1 LEIKEGPFEPKHA
14 GVFAPWSPPP
24 DDPGVASF
32 LASLESACRRAAPTS
47 SAC

>member
-24 DDPGVASF
+24 DDPAVTAF
-32 LASLESACRRAAPTS
+32 VASLEAACRVDTPPS